1 MSTALPASAV
11 PNLVA
16 GSAVLRPDQQ
26 AGLDRAVRHLHR
38 PSSRGLYVSAC
49 GTGKTLVG
57 IRLAGTLASRLT
69 LVVVPTLDLIAQT
82 ALAWRRDG
90 RAEAMVAVC
99 SMDTRAHPGLA
110 EANVGSTGDAAGLAA
125 VLSAVGTGVLQ
136 AVTVFCTYD
145 SLDKIEAAQ
154 RTGRSV
160 PPFDLAIMDEA
171 HRIAGRAD
179 KKWAA
184 VNDNTRIRAD
194 RRLYMTATPRIF
206 GGPDLAESADVRRP
220 RRRRSAEPDVDASA
234 NSMDSEPVYGK
245 KIFEYPLAQAVADGV
260 LADYQVIVPTIS
272 DDELRTRLNLP
283 TTATAAP
290 GDGSGGGDALRTTA
304 LHLAVLKTMA
314 EHELKRVLVYF
325 QLVADAKRFTRELGH
340 TLRLLRTTAPGLCPD
355 LDPLTLYVDGDHT
368 PPSVP
373 RSSPV
378 SPRPRARS
386 ATSRRSRDRPRC
398 CPHESAS
405 RDPPGEPQ

>member
-1 MSTALPASAV
+1 
-11 PNLVA
+11 
-16 GSAVLRPDQQ
+16 
-26 AGLDRAVRHLHR
+26 
-38 PSSRGLYVSAC
+38 GLYVSAC

-57 IRLAGTLASRLT
+57 IRVAGTLGSQLT

-82 ALAWRRDG
+82 ALAWRQDG
-90 RAEAMVAVC
+90 RTEAMVAVC
-99 SMDTRAHPGLA
+99 SMDTRAHQGLA

-125 VLSAVGTGVLQ
+125 ALSAVATSVLD

-145 SLDKIEAAQ
+145 SLDKMEAAQ
-154 RTGRSV
+154 RIGRTV
-160 PPFDLAIMDEA
+160 PPFDLVIMDEA

-220 RRRRSAEPDVDASA
+220 RRRRSVEPVVDASV
-234 NSMDSEPVYGK
+234 NSMDSESVYGK
-245 KIFEYPLAQAVADGV
+245 KIFEYPLAQAVSDGV
-260 LADYQVIVPTIS
+260 LADYRVIVPTIS

-283 TTATAAP
+283 LTTAP
-290 GDGSGGGDALRTTA
+290 GAGGGDALRTTA

-314 EHELKRVLVYF
+314 EHGLKRVLVYF

-340 TLRLLRTTAPGLCPD
+340 TRRLLRTTAPELCPD
-355 LDPLTLYVDGDHT
+355 LDLLTLYVDGDHT
-368 PPSVP
+368 PSERAEVFTRFAQAPCAVLANAKVVAEG
-373 RSSPV
+373 V
-378 SPRPRARS
+378 SII
-386 ATSRRSRDRPRC
+386 
-398 CPHESAS
+398 
-405 RDPPGEPQ
+405 

>member
-1 MSTALPASAV
+1 MSSVASAV
-11 PNLVA
+11 PDPAADPTRRV
-16 GSAVLRPDQQ
+16 VLRVDQQ

-38 PSSRGLYVSAC
+38 TGTRGLYVSAC

-57 IRLAGTLASRLT
+57 IRLAGTLGSRLT

-90 RAEAMVAVC
+90 RTEAMVAVC

-125 VLSAVGTGVLQ
+125 VLSAVDTGVLD
-136 AVTVFCTYD
+136 AVTVLCTYD

-154 RTGRSV
+154 RTGRTV
-160 PPFDLAIMDEA
+160 PPFDLAVMDEA

-184 VNDNTRIRAD
+184 VNDNARIRAD

-260 LADYQVIVPTIS
+260 LADYRVIVPTIS
-272 DDELRTRLNLP
+272 DDELRARLNLP
-283 TTATAAP
+283 PTTAP
-290 GDGSGGGDALRTTA
+290 GGGDALRTTA

-314 EHELKRVLVYF
+314 EHGLKRVLVYF

-340 TLRLLRTTAPGLCPD
+340 TLRLLRTTAPELCPD

-368 PPSVP
+368 PAE
-373 RSSPV
+373 
-378 SPRPRARS
+378 RAEVFARF
-386 ATSRRSRDRPRC
+386 AQAPCAIIANAKVVAEGVDII
-398 CPHESAS
+398 
-405 RDPPGEPQ
+405 

>member
-1 MSTALPASAV
+1 
-11 PNLVA
+11 
-16 GSAVLRPDQQ
+16 
-26 AGLDRAVRHLHR
+26 
-38 PSSRGLYVSAC
+38 
-49 GTGKTLVG
+49 
-57 IRLAGTLASRLT
+57 
-69 LVVVPTLDLIAQT
+69 
-82 ALAWRRDG
+82 
-90 RAEAMVAVC
+90 
-99 SMDTRAHPGLA
+99 MDTRAQPGLA

-125 VLSAVGTGVLQ
+125 VLSAVAAGVLD

-145 SLDKIEAAQ
+145 SLDKVEAAQ
-154 RTGRSV
+154 HTGRSV
-160 PPFDLAIMDEA
+160 PPFDLAVMDEA

-179 KKWAA
+179 KRWAA
-184 VNDNTRIRAD
+184 VNDNARIRAD

-272 DDELRTRLNLP
+272 DEELRTRLNLP
-283 TTATAAP
+283 TTAAP
-290 GDGSGGGDALRTTA
+290 GGGDALRTTA

-314 EHELKRVLVYF
+314 EQDLKRVLVYF

-340 TLRLLRTTAPGLCPD
+340 TLRLLRTTAPELYPD

-368 PPSVP
+368 PAE
-373 RSSPV
+373 
-378 SPRPRARS
+378 RAEVFARF
-386 ATSRRSRDRPRC
+386 AQAPCAIMANAKVVAEGVDII
-398 CPHESAS
+398 
-405 RDPPGEPQ
+405 